1 LSFIEKYDS
10 GAWRIES
17 KIGNGSFGTVYE
29 ISNEDGEKRHAALK
43 VIPVP
48 TSDSLGTL
56 RSEGFIGE
64 KLDVYLRALVDT
76 IMHEIDTVKKYQGVL
91 NIVSYEH
98 HEIVKKDDEPGYYI
112 LLRMELLTSLEKVC
126 ATRSITER
134 DAVKLGIDICC
145 ALEALAVGNT
155 VHRDVKPDNILVT
168 EDNVYKLADFGT
180 AKNIDRSMAGQSVKG
195 TYNYMAPEVF
205 KGQKYGTSVDMYSL
219 GLVMYKLLNN
229 NRMPFIS
236 AVADTFSPSDRDGAL
251 AKRMQGIE
259 LPSPAFASEEVAGII
274 LKACAFK
281 REDRFETATDMKVAL
296 EGLIIPEGEEE
307 VIPYGSSTDNVRT
320 LNPAKKSHF
329 AEAHYEPTVGASDV
343 SLELLKLENA
353 DGEDADLKPARPEAV
368 IQDAEYEG
376 TVLED
381 ASLEYES
388 TVLEDAS
395 LEYESTVLEDASLE
409 YESTVLEVA
418 VIASGKLAEIPEDN
432 RTVYE
437 DASLDYEKTVLEDEA
452 PEDEKTVLEDA
463 AIDYEK
469 TVIED
474 EMQEDDKT
482 VYEDE
487 ITDVISVISEVK
499 FDDLKPEDIKPED
512 IKLEEAKLEDAKR
525 EDATPVIVK
534 RTTVKRREGSKI
546 AALVLGAMMVVALVF
561 TVVFVAARNT
571 LSNIAFNDSPM
582 VAAAAE
588 PDAEPS
594 ETEPEIKDALETEPA
609 NEAVDPVPEALPT
622 PSIVAVTEA
631 PTEEPTE
638 VPTEEPTE
646 APTEEVTEAPTEEPT
661 EAPTLAPTSTPKP
674 KPTPKPTAVPTPRP
688 NSYIE
693 INGQQYEAAVS
704 SITLNGTGAE
714 RSELERLYLLPNLAS
729 LTIKNCGLTDA
740 GPLSTLK
747 TLTFLDLTENLAKDA
762 KPLAGLGNLTEL
774 RLGHNQFE
782 DISALSGLK
791 NLKALELYSNKVRD
805 ANPLSGLSNLERLQL
820 EGNEI
825 SDAKPLAGLSNLRSL
840 NLAFNRL
847 TGIGSLA
854 ETRRLTFLNVSF
866 NEISDIS
873 CVSNMPDLE
882 EFRISGNN
890 KLTNASPL
898 ANHSKLRTLYIDGNN
913 IIDVS
918 PLASLSSLKV
928 LSVKNN
934 PIIDVKPLSNLKSLT
949 TLYISGAHIEDPSP
963 LAQLTNLTVLEI
975 YDNPISDT
983 AINDLRRAMPNC
995 EIKF

>member
-1 LSFIEKYDS
+1 MSFIEKYDS

-48 TSDSLGTL
+48 PSDSLGTL

-64 KLDVYLRALVDT
+64 KLDVYLRAMVDT
-76 IMHEIDTVKKYQGVL
+76 IILKEIDTVKKYQGVL

-112 LLRMELLTSLEKVC
+112 LLRMELLTSLDKVC

-134 DAVKLGIDICC
+134 DVVKLGIDICC

-180 AKNIDRSMAGQSVKG
+180 AKDIDHSKAGQSVRG

-205 KGQKYGTSVDMYSL
+205 KGQTYGTSVDMYSL

-236 AVADTFSPSDRDGAL
+236 AEADTFSPSDRDGAHE
-251 AKRMQGIE
+251 KRMEGIE
-259 LPSPAFASEEVAGII
+259 LPPPAFASEKLAGII

-281 REDRFETATDMKVAL
+281 REDRFGTATDMRVAL
-296 EGLIIPEGEEE
+296 KGLKIPEHEEE
-307 VIPYGSSTDNVRT
+307 VIPYGPSTDNVRT
-320 LNPAKKSHF
+320 LNLAKKSHF
-329 AEAHYEPTVGASDV
+329 SEAHYEPTVGASDV

-395 LEYESTVLEDASLE
+395 LEYESTVLE
-409 YESTVLEVA
+409 VA

-437 DASLDYEKTVLEDEA
+437 DAALDYEKTVLEDEI

-487 ITDVISVISEVK
+487 IPDVISVISEVK
-499 FDDLKPEDIKPED
+499 FDDLKPEDIKLED
-512 IKLEEAKLEDAKR
+512 IKLEDAKR

-594 ETEPEIKDALETEPA
+594 ETEPEIEDALETEPA
-609 NEAVDPVPEALPT
+609 NEA
-622 PSIVAVTEA
+622 
-631 PTEEPTE
+631 
-638 VPTEEPTE
+638 
-646 APTEEVTEAPTEEPT
+646 
-661 EAPTLAPTSTPKP
+661 
-674 KPTPKPTAVPTPRP
+674 
-688 NSYIE
+688 
-693 INGQQYEAAVS
+693 
-704 SITLNGTGAE
+704 
-714 RSELERLYLLPNLAS
+714 
-729 LTIKNCGLTDA
+729 
-740 GPLSTLK
+740 
-747 TLTFLDLTENLAKDA
+747 
-762 KPLAGLGNLTEL
+762 
-774 RLGHNQFE
+774 
-782 DISALSGLK
+782 
-791 NLKALELYSNKVRD
+791 
-805 ANPLSGLSNLERLQL
+805 
-820 EGNEI
+820 
-825 SDAKPLAGLSNLRSL
+825 
-840 NLAFNRL
+840 
-847 TGIGSLA
+847 
-854 ETRRLTFLNVSF
+854 
-866 NEISDIS
+866 
-873 CVSNMPDLE
+873 
-882 EFRISGNN
+882 
-890 KLTNASPL
+890 
-898 ANHSKLRTLYIDGNN
+898 
-913 IIDVS
+913 
-918 PLASLSSLKV
+918 
-928 LSVKNN
+928 
-934 PIIDVKPLSNLKSLT
+934 
-949 TLYISGAHIEDPSP
+949 
-963 LAQLTNLTVLEI
+963 
-975 YDNPISDT
+975 
-983 AINDLRRAMPNC
+983 
-995 EIKF
+995 